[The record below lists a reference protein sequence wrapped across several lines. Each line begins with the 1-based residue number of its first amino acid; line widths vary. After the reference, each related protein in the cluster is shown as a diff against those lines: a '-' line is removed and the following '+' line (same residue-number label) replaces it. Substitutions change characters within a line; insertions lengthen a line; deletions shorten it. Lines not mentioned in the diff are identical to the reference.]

1 MATRTATTAQ
11 CPGAARAGY
20 WQVTPVGSTTT
31 ATDED
36 PAAATGGPVRTEG
49 GGGPLKGERVVVTG
63 VTGQVAEGLA
73 VALAADN
80 EVFGAA
86 RFSDPTARRRLEEAG
101 VRCVPVDL
109 AVGDVGGL
117 PSDADLVLHFAVSK
131 TNDWDVDLA
140 ANCGGLAWLME
151 HHHRARAFL
160 HCSSAAVYRPA
171 GHRLIDEESPLGD
184 NHGVWPF
191 LRTYSI
197 AKIAAEATARWSAVR
212 HDLPTTMA
220 RLSVPYGDRGG
231 WPAIHLEMLR
241 QGTPIPVHVDAPSVY
256 HPLHDDDI
264 LRSIPALLAA
274 ASVPATVVNWGGAE
288 AVSIEDW
295 CGYLGDLTGLP
306 VELQPTAATIDS
318 GNLDLTR
325 LHALAG
331 PSEVPWREG
340 MRRMVASLHPELL
353 ADG

>member
-1 MATRTATTAQ
+1 MAAQ
-11 CPGAARAGY
+11 YPGAAWVQAGDRRVIPAG
-20 WQVTPVGSTTT
+20 W
-31 ATDED
+31 
-36 PAAATGGPVRTEG
+36 AAAGAGPAIAEVVPVTTDGGV
-49 GGGPLKGERVVVTG
+49 GPLQGERVVVTG

-86 RFSDPTARRRLEEAG
+86 RFSDPEARRRLEEAG
-101 VRCVPVDL
+101 VQCVRVDL
-109 AVGDVGGL
+109 ASGDVGAL
-117 PSDADLVLHFAVSK
+117 PADADVVLHFAVSK

-140 ANCGGLAWLME
+140 ANSGGLAWLME
-151 HHHRARAFL
+151 HHRRARAFL

-171 GHRLIDEESPLGD
+171 GHRLIAEEAPLGD

-197 AKIAAEATARWSAVR
+197 AKIAAEATARWGAER
-212 HDLPTTMA
+212 HDLPTTIA

-231 WPAIHLEMLR
+231 WPGVHLEMMR
-241 QGTPIPVHVDAPSVY
+241 RSTPIPVHVDGPSVY
-256 HPLHDDDI
+256 RPLHHDDI

-274 ASVPATVVNWGGAE
+274 AAVPATVVNWGGAE

-306 VELQPTAATIDS
+306 VEFQPTSATIDS
-318 GNLDLTR
+318 GNLDLAR

-331 PSEVPWREG
+331 PSQVPWHEG
-340 MRRMVASLHPELL
+340 MRRMVAALHPELL
-353 ADG
+353 GDA